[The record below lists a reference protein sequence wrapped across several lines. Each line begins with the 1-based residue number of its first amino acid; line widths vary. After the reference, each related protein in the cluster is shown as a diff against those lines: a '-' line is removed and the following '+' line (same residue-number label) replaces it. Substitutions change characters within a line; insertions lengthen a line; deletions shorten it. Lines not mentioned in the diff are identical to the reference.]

1 MPNFLD
7 ERGLSQLVGLID
19 EKYMK
24 KLNMD
29 TYILDSGKSGEWWY
43 IKFANGLAI
52 CGCRVEENNK
62 QSSSTWQSNYLYQS
76 KNIAYPFPFTGEPS
90 GGYGVY
96 IGSGVAFNAR
106 FIIRDENFQAV
117 SWATAA
123 PPTYMIT
130 YAIFLGSWK

>member
-29 TYILDSGKSGEWWY
+29 TYILDSGKSGDWWY

-52 CGCRVEENNK
+52 CGCRVEETYK
-62 QSSSTWQSNYLYQS
+62 QSSSTWNSNYLYQS
-76 KNIAYPFPFTGEPS
+76 KNIAYPFPFSGEPS
-90 GGYGVY
+90 GGYGIY

-106 FIIRDENFQAV
+106 FIIRNESFQTV
-117 SWATAA
+117 GWATAA
-123 PPTYMIT
+123 PPTTMIT